1 MGFAFLS
8 LTKFRTLTRNVN
20 LTPPLGKF
28 ILHPL
33 IHTLLEVTLVQNAV
47 GVQVNEVEKE
57 NPHRHGARKPMGDP
71 TIERVNPMFTPVN
84 L

>member
-1 MGFAFLS
+1 LELQGLCPSVSVGGQPGGVGAD
-8 LTKFRTLTRNVN
+8 
-20 LTPPLGKF
+20 F

>member
-1 MGFAFLS
+1 MGGVEGN
-8 LTKFRTLTRNVN
+8 TKPQTR
-20 LTPPLGKF
+20 KWR
-28 ILHPL
+28 LHPL
-33 IHTLLEVTLVQNAV
+33 INTSLEFNLVQNDV
-47 GVQVNEVEKE
+47 GGQVNTVEKE

>member
-1 MGFAFLS
+1 MVNDEEKKLLS
-8 LTKFRTLTRNVN
+8 KS
-20 LTPPLGKF
+20 K
-28 ILHPL
+28 IWIPL
-33 IHTLLEVTLVQNAV
+33 IYTRLKFNLAHNAV
-47 GVQVNEVEKE
+47 DYQVNAVENE

>member
-1 MGFAFLS
+1 
-8 LTKFRTLTRNVN
+8 
-20 LTPPLGKF
+20 
-28 ILHPL
+28 
-33 IHTLLEVTLVQNAV
+33 V